1 MSFDLPKKF
10 SDLAPVVLRLGLAAV
25 YIWFGVSQFANPN
38 MWTSLVPAWAS
49 GIFGLSSTT
58 VVHLNGIFEVIAGAL
73 LAFGIGVR
81 LVSGLLFV
89 HLLIIASHLG
99 IGPVGVRDFGLSFA
113 TLALFLFGEDE
124 HCLFAKRDPFP
135 TIRS

>member
-1 MSFDLPKKF
+1 MNHDISKKL
-10 SDLAPVVLRLGLAAV
+10 SNIAPVVLRLGLAAV
-25 YIWFGVSQFANPN
+25 YVWFGFSQLSNPN

-49 GIFGLSSTT
+49 GLLGMSTLT
-58 VVHLNGIFEVIAGAL
+58 IVHLNGVFEIIAGGM
-73 LAFGIGVR
+73 LAFGFYVR
-81 LVSGLLFV
+81 LVSGLLFI
-89 HLLIIASHLG
+89 HLLIIATHLG

-124 HCLFAKRDPFP
+124 HCLSAKKDPFP